1 MGRKNKPLLQ
11 AQEYAKTAFVNFL
24 VLAVAVVIMLTAAIG
39 LLFPK
44 KNPIVALDKLN
55 DAYDER
61 KYGPRDKD
69 IFNISKE
76 RMQVENKGSGMYQR
90 FQKQM
95 LMVRDSDVGHANRLS
110 SSVKDEL
117 VKDGKFIYKAEYN
130 IDEKG
135 RRKTAKQV
143 EKQGFVALFGGEF
156 VFGKG
161 LNDNQT
167 LSSMIEK
174 FSKRFNAYNYGLI
187 GAGTNHILAMSNK
200 KKFGSE
206 ISQSQG
212 IWVYVYDDDH
222 LRRTI
227 GANEYLD
234 EYPDAPWYVMDGDEV
249 LRVGSMRSRNKLIK
263 WAYEFANRFELKVPP
278 FISKEHVKLTCELV
292 EDSKDRFV
300 KNYPNTKYV
309 VLFHPLGKKNLPSKD
324 YDYRGGLMEC
334 LAKKN
339 IEYIE
344 YERMYEDTPLGK
356 KDELFI
362 DFTDFPSAKGNE
374 ELARRI
380 VETLEGDKKPAPQRS
395 RQPDEKRPLFD

>member
-1 MGRKNKPLLQ
+1 MGRNNKPLLQ

-24 VLAVAVVIMLTAAIG
+24 VLAVAVIIMLTAAIG

-95 LMVRDSDVGHANRLS
+95 LMARDPDLGHANRPN

-117 VKDGKFIYKAEYN
+117 VKDGKFIYKAEYK

-135 RRKTAKQV
+135 RRKTERQV

-161 LNDNQT
+161 LNDNET

-187 GAGTNHILAMSNK
+187 GAGTNHMLAMTNK

-249 LRVGSMRSRNKLIK
+249 LRVGSMRSRNKLIQ

-292 EDSKDRFV
+292 EDSKDLFV

-324 YDYRGGLMEC
+324 YDYRGGLMNC
-334 LAKKN
+334 LTQKN

-344 YERMYEDTPLGK
+344 YERMYEETPLGK

-362 DFTDFPSAKGNE
+362 DYTDFPSAKGNQ

-380 VETLEGDKKPAPQRS
+380 VDTLEGERKPAPQQP
-395 RQPDEKRPLFD
+395 RQPEEKDPLFD

>member
-1 MGRKNKPLLQ
+1 MAKRKPLLQ
-11 AQEYAKTAFVNFL
+11 AQEYAKAAFVNFL
-24 VLAVAVVIMLTAAIG
+24 VLGIAVLIMLTAAIG

-55 DAYDER
+55 EAYDER

-69 IFNISKE
+69 IFNISNE
-76 RMQVENKGSGMYQR
+76 RMEVEKMGEGMYQR

-95 LMVRDSDVGHANRLS
+95 LMARDPELGHTNRPN
-110 SSVKDEL
+110 SSVKDEM
-117 VKDGKFIYKAEYN
+117 VRDGKLIYKAEYN
-130 IDEKG
+130 IDDKG
-135 RRKTAKQV
+135 RRKTERIS
-143 EKQGFVALFGGEF
+143 EKEGFVALFGGEF

-187 GAGTNHILAMSNK
+187 GAGTNHMLAMTNK
-200 KKFGSE
+200 RDFKGEVSSSK
-206 ISQSQG
+206 G

-234 EYPDAPWYVMDGDEV
+234 EYPEAPWYVLDGDEV
-249 LRVGSMRSRNKLIK
+249 LRVGSMRSRNKLIQ

-278 FISKEHVKLTCELV
+278 FISQEHIKLTCELV
-292 EDSKDRFV
+292 EDSKIRFI
-300 KNYPNTKYV
+300 KDYPNTKYV
-309 VLFHPLGKKNLPSKD
+309 VLFHPLGKKNLPSND
-324 YDYRGGLMEC
+324 YDYREGLMKC
-334 LAKKN
+334 LKDKK

-344 YERMYEDTPLGK
+344 YERMYEETPLGK

-362 DFTDFPSAKGNE
+362 DYTDFPSAKSNE
-374 ELARRI
+374 ELAKRI
-380 VETLEGDKKPAPQRS
+380 VETLEGQQNSKQELKNLPRNG
-395 RQPDEKRPLFD
+395 E

>member
-24 VLAVAVVIMLTAAIG
+24 VLAVAVVIMLTAVIG